1 MRETGPFPRPHVA
14 RSAATEGDPT
24 RRSTTVSRASQPRRS
39 ASGPEVRARPGA
51 PRHAWWTA
59 RDHVPAARAVGVMT
73 TAASLYTILNG
84 IVSPETMGTRPGGW
98 VVTGTF
104 AVVVVCCGLFLAVTP
119 RRAPGWAPA
128 ALAGLAGL
136 MVLVLDLW
144 TDDASFGGQI
154 YLGWPALFAAFHLRR
169 LAAWLLTAQAVAAD
183 VVLMGVE
190 EGSVGILRD
199 SPAHL
204 VTFCL
209 ITALLTT
216 AGERQERLTATL
228 RAQAAEDALTGLTSR
243 RAYDSALAAH
253 VQAGTVDGLL
263 LVDVDFFKAVNDTH
277 GHPTGDAVLR
287 IVAGELRAVCRAED
301 VVARLGGDEFAVV
314 LVRSGQDSEQEEAG
328 AERDLRAVAER
339 FHRAVA
345 ASNVPGDPSHRL
357 SVSAGFAR
365 AGAGEGAE
373 DLVARADAAL
383 YAAKRAG
390 RDRVVDAPP
399 VGAGSG
405 RGSGR

>member
-1 MRETGPFPRPHVA
+1 MRETGPSDRPRVA
-14 RSAATEGDPT
+14 RSAATEEDPT
-24 RRSTTVSRASQPRRS
+24 RRSTTVSRASQQRRT
-39 ASGPEVRARPGA
+39 ASDPKVRARPGA

-104 AVVVVCCGLFLAVTP
+104 AVVVVCCGLFLAVAP

-154 YLGWPALFAAFHLRR
+154 YLGWPAMFAAFHLRP

-190 EGSVGILRD
+190 EGTVGIFRD

-263 LVDVDFFKAVNDTH
+263 LVDVDSFKAVNDTH

-314 LVRSGQDSEQEEAG
+314 LVRSGPDSGPDAG
-328 AERDLRAVAER
+328 AERDLRAVADR

-345 ASNVPGDPSHRL
+345 ASSVPGDRSHRL
-357 SVSAGFAR
+357 SISAGIAR
-365 AGAGEGAE
+365 AEVGESAE

-383 YAAKRAG
+383 YTAKRAG

-399 VGAGSG
+399 VGAVNGGWSG
-405 RGSGR
+405 R